1 MLLLATWIIVCGL
14 VALPAAAAHRWLVRR
29 GWDDE
34 RVLLAAPLV
43 FVGVIGYLVF
53 WAYFFYPG
61 FGRVVSFS
69 LVPGLLGLWM
79 RSRPRLAP
87 GIASRG
93 LALPAL
99 LGFAIGL
106 FYLALLYLPEL
117 GHEPEWQSSFRFLYP
132 FPIDANLP
140 KMLGDRLYAGEPV
153 KPFLPDAGWLSS
165 DRPPLHVG
173 LYLLVRPWLEWLHL
187 PVGLGYQCL
196 GTLAQLCWLPG
207 AWLLCHALKLGRRRS
222 AVAILVIGAS
232 GFLLFNS
239 TFVWPKL
246 LAGGLV
252 LMAGVLLLDRSAPRS
267 PALTGLAAAA
277 AALGW
282 LAHGAA
288 AFSLV
293 ILALLLVLPRYFPG
307 WKNCLIAAAVF
318 GLLALPWTAYQ
329 KFYDPP
335 ANRLLKWHLAGVVAI
350 DARGTLETIRD
361 SYAAL
366 PRENLIANKH
376 INLDMLFRGS
386 HASALDFFTTS
397 IRQRRVDEFFYVFR
411 SLGVLNL
418 AWAVA
423 PFVWLL
429 RRRGPRHFELQGLL
443 LGWTVLT
450 LVFWVLVMFIPAS
463 TVVHSSSY
471 AMMLSLMLLAVVFIL
486 DLPVWIASTMLGW
499 HLLDFALTWVPYYG
513 SAPIHPGMIWLMAL
527 STGLIGFALWRSAPG
542 PSAGHEKSAGKPAV
556 PPLA

>member
-165 DRPPLHVG
+165 DRPPLQVG

-252 LMAGVLLLDRSAPRS
+252 LMAGGLLLDRSAPRS

>member
-1 MLLLATWIIVCGL
+1 MLLLATWVTVFGL
-14 VALPAAAAHRWLVRR
+14 IAIPVVAAYGWLVQR

-34 RVLLAAPLV
+34 RVLLTAPLL
-43 FVGVIGYLVF
+43 FAGVIGYLVF
-53 WAYFFYPG
+53 WAYFLHPV
-61 FGRVVSFS
+61 FGQVVSFS
-69 LVPGLLGLWM
+69 LVPGSIALWL
-79 RSRPRLAP
+79 RSRPRLAS
-87 GIASRG
+87 GLTSQR

-140 KMLGDRLYAGEPV
+140 KMLGDRLYAGEPL

-165 DRPPLHVG
+165 DRPPLQVG
-173 LYLLVRPWLEWLHL
+173 LYLWVRPWLELLHL
-187 PVGLGYQCL
+187 PIGLGYQCL

-207 AWLLCHALKLGRRRS
+207 AWLLCDVLKLGRRRS
-222 AVAILVIGAS
+222 AVTILVIAAS

-246 LAGGLV
+246 LAGGFV
-252 LMAGVLLLDRSAPRS
+252 LMAAVLLLDRSAPRS

-293 ILALLLVLPRYFPG
+293 TLLLPLLLPRYFPG
-307 WKNCLIAAAVF
+307 WKNCLVAIAVF

-335 ANRLLKWHLAGVVAI
+335 ANRLLKWHLAGVVPI

-366 PRENLIANKH
+366 PRENLIANKR

-386 HASALDFFTTS
+386 HASALDFFTTPS
-397 IRQRRVDEFFYVFR
+397 RQRRVEEFFYVFR
-411 SLGVLNL
+411 SLGILNL
-418 AWAVA
+418 AWVVA
-423 PFVWLL
+423 PIVWLF
-429 RRRGPRHFELQGLL
+429 RRRRPPHFELQGLL
-443 LGWTVLT
+443 LGWTGLT

-471 AMMLSLMLLAVVFIL
+471 AMMLSLILLAVIFIL
-486 DLPVWIASTMLGW
+486 NLPGWIAWMVLGW

-513 SAPIHPGMIWLMAL
+513 SAHLQTGMIWLLAL
-527 STGLIGFALWRSAPG
+527 SVLLIGFALRWAVTAP
-542 PSAGHEKSAGKPAV
+542 PTEDEKSAGKPAV